1 MNDEISVLVKQA
13 DAIAENVEKVFGN
26 LSAAQLNWKPNEK
39 SWSIAQCL
47 EHLIIANKMEF
58 PAVENALKENYKN
71 PFWSRIPFLS
81 DVCGKTAIY
90 LFKPQN
96 PRKFKAPKSFQP
108 SKSEFSEKIVP
119 DFVAHQQELVEFFER
134 SRDLDLRKTKI
145 VSPISNF
152 ITYSLLD
159 AFHVLTV
166 HEQRH
171 FGQAERVLVQ
181 SNAFMR
187 EETASEARRFHG

>member
-1 MNDEISVLVKQA
+1 MNDEISALVRQA
-13 DAIAENVEKVFGN
+13 DSIAKNVEKVFGGLN
-26 LSAAQLNWKPNEK
+26 AAQLNWKPNEK

-47 EHLIIANKMEF
+47 EHLIVTNKLEF

-81 DVCGKTAIY
+81 DVCGKTAIR

-108 SKSEFSEKIVP
+108 SNSEFSETIVP
-119 DFVAHQQELVEFFER
+119 DFVAHQRELVEIFER
-134 SRDLDLRKTKI
+134 SGHLDLRKTKI
-145 VSPISNF
+145 VSPVSNF
-152 ITYSLLD
+152 ITYSLSD
-159 AFHVLTV
+159 AFQVLTV

-171 FGQAERVLVQ
+171 FQQAERVLKMQ
-181 SNAFMR
+181 N
-187 EETASEARRFHG
+187 G

>member
-13 DAIAENVEKVFGN
+13 SATAGNVERVFGG
-26 LSAAQLNWKPNEK
+26 LRAEQLNWKPNEK

-47 EHLIIANKMEF
+47 EHLIITNELEF
-58 PAVENALKENYKN
+58 PAIENALKENYKN
-71 PFWSRIPFLS
+71 PFWSKIPFLS
-81 DVCGKTAIY
+81 DVCGKAAIY

-108 SKSEFSEKIVP
+108 SQSQISETIVP
-119 DFVAHQQELVEFFER
+119 EFVAHQQELVEIFER

-145 VSPISNF
+145 ISPISDF
-152 ITYSLLD
+152 ITYSLKD
-159 AFHVLTV
+159 AFQVLTV

-171 FGQAERVLVQ
+171 FQQAERVLK
-181 SNAFMR
+181 
-187 EETASEARRFHG
+187 EANFPK